1 MKIKKSWFVQI
12 SPADLSVGLLLLHG
26 HLGGQLVV
34 AADPEDLAAPGGLVA
49 AGVVQPHHPGV
60 ARREGV
66 DLEVFVTALQV
77 HACPN
82 PAANISRI
90 STTPPQ
96 GVLDIISNLTK
107 GDNEINFKLNRRN
120 FVDIFTSLTPY
131 LC

>member
-12 SPADLSVGLLLLHG
+12 SLADLSVGLLLLHG

-90 STTPPQ
+90 YPPQ

-107 GDNEINFKLNRRN
+107 GDNKINFKLNRRN
-120 FVDIFTSLTPY
+120 FVDIFTCLTPY